1 MSNWFLPLLILSII
15 VCCIE
20 VEVSVPGFPDIAKN
34 FHTTES
40 LIELTVGLNFLGFC
54 LSALFYGPLSH
65 NFGRRPIM
73 VFGNGLLLLGAIG
86 CFLAPSIN
94 FLLAARFIQGLGAS
108 TSAVLVFTMIADVY
122 QGSQATKL
130 IGRMNAILTIIM
142 ALAPL
147 IGSFIN
153 NLIGWRGN
161 YGFIALLSFSSWFS
175 LYLYLPE
182 TQKKESFIKLK
193 DVLTPYKKLLLS
205 HKFLALSLVPSFFYA
220 SYMAFITQ
228 SSFLYREAFGLSL
241 LQYTLHQ
248 GLIIGTFSLV
258 SFFSDKILK
267 ALEPKRTVSLGLFL
281 CVSTAFLMFLLSLFN
296 LSTPLAM
303 TLSMSFFSA
312 GFAACYPVIFTES
325 FTVFSELKGFASSLT
340 MSLRAFLCFFLVAVT
355 GYFYKGTSFAV
366 ATVILSAMIL
376 SSFLLM
382 PFFKAF
388 EKFAKE

>member
-1 MSNWFLPLLILSII
+1 MPNWFLPLLILSII

-122 QGSQATKL
+122 QGSKSAKL

-142 ALAPL
+142 ALAPVM
-147 IGSFIN
+147 GSFIN
-153 NLIGWRGN
+153 SLIGWRGN
-161 YGFIALLSFSSWFS
+161 YGFIALLSFSSWVL
-175 LYLYLPE
+175 LYKYLPE
-182 TQKKESFIKLK
+182 TQKKVSFIKLK
-193 DVLTPYKKLLLS
+193 DVLIPYKKLLS
-205 HKFLALSLVPSFFYA
+205 SPKFLALSLVPSLFYA

-228 SSFLYREAFGLSL
+228 SSFLYRETYDLSL
-241 LQYTLHQ
+241 FQYTLHQ
-248 GLIIGTFSLV
+248 GLIIGTFSII

-267 ALEPKRTVSLGLFL
+267 VLGPKITVGLGLFL
-281 CVSTAFLMFLLSLFN
+281 CLATAFIMLLLSMFN
-296 LSTPLAM
+296 LSLPFAL

-312 GFAACYPVIFTES
+312 GFAVCYPVIFTES
-325 FTVFSELKGFASSLT
+325 FTVFNELKGFASSLT
-340 MSLRAFLCFFLVAVT
+340 MSLRAFLCFSLIGLT
-355 GYFYKGTSFAV
+355 GYFYDGTSFAV
-366 ATVILSAMIL
+366 SLVILSVMIL

-382 PFFKAF
+382 PFFSSF
-388 EKFAKE
+388 EKLAKE